1 MIEEE
6 IVDYYNSLVDS
17 VNGELSRIY
26 DSVFPENSEVNYFVD
41 FTQKVNDIIYKL
53 KIDVDPF
60 DVFMICHRT
69 YNHENDYDS
78 DYKLLNENRNL
89 IEDVILNSVVIL
101 KFSEI
106 TNKTEISFNLDCDK
120 FKGTFLDDSK
130 YLQTFDR
137 ACRIYFWNRENAMT
151 YVSSIVEF
159 LSFDVNRKSA
169 KKLVK
174 KVLKRS
180 NIEKDSLNKISFN
193 TSLINDVDVE
203 QYCSSVEMDKAI
215 ILEVN
220 KFLGNNDLISDIN
233 SYYRSIGKRYN
244 KFIANLKKEEKII
257 NELVYQIKN
266 KKLSLPLEIPKKIFD
281 VVSFDT
287 MKSIFENSLR
297 INSAYYDYIVENEEY
312 INNNSNSS
320 FCLSLESIGYNL
332 GALDEAHINFL
343 CLYGDDEVLNIIKF
357 VKELNYELI
366 DLYSDNGLYILINTS
381 MDNVSFID
389 KLYNLNIISLK
400 FIKAN
405 PDIFFDE
412 DLLEKYQGRYNLLS
426 QNYDLI
432 SNFEGVCSVDDLL
445 LYDSSVILSNINM
458 LNHYD
463 LDFNKNL
470 IVDINNFNYVDYLI
484 ELGCYDILKN
494 NILVINEKIELV
506 LKRIYISKLMHINFS
521 HNMEFCDFILT
532 GKNFYV
538 ADSKLDDF
546 IINNVNDYLDKD
558 MCLILNDNDRNLFYD
573 VDKFD
578 DFLVDDMTYRFGDIL
593 VSKNKFLKNCN
604 FLLENNYSLNDD
616 VIFNSLIYG
625 SVFNY
630 EELNYLKDFVYSKG
644 SKELKKK

>member
-203 QYCSSVEMDKAI
+203 QYCSAVEMDKAI

-593 VSKNKFLKNCN
+593 VSKNKFLRNCN
-604 FLLENNYSLNDD
+604 CLLENNYSLNDD